1 MTGKVIR
8 QIMKFFFHK
17 MPLESVLSGLAY
29 LLENFHP
36 TIITIL
42 SAHFFEKAYDY
53 LAGTGEASALW
64 RYAAGMTGYY
74 IAYHVLYSLSSICI
88 NAGIYEKAMHLLNDE
103 LVETL
108 SGLPLIQYEEEEMLS
123 RRKRAEECVKND
135 RIPGIFMLTI
145 VLITSVAGILSLLVT
160 LGTYHP
166 LLSVVAVAS
175 VAQFFL
181 SDWLLEREG
190 YRLETAL
197 TQKKRMRDYI
207 WGLFTD
213 FGSVREMRVMGFG
226 GHLAERWK
234 RERDAV
240 NEEEWK
246 LDRKKCRYH
255 LLCDCVK
262 TFGYLTGVV
271 FAVLLLR
278 KGVLSVGAFGACLV
292 AFASVQ
298 TAVANFFGS
307 VGKIPGFTGLAA
319 DYFAMV
325 SPGTSPDGCKA
336 DVRRLSRDSP
346 ATPLKAKVIAECT
359 AGRDEQGRE
368 KQGQEKHRQEKRCR
382 EELSQEKRCREG
394 LSQEKRCRERLSP
407 EKRYWEELS
416 QEELSQEKQGQEEL
430 SQEAQGQEK
439 RSQEELSQEELSRE
453 RRGREKQSQEKK
465 GRKKQSHEKQS
476 REFQGEID
484 IIEIKN
490 VSFQYPH
497 SETPAL
503 KSVSLTIRKGE
514 VISLVG
520 VNGSGKT
527 TLVKL
532 LLGIYSPESG
542 TVCYNGKNLE
552 YLDKSSLYSHA
563 ALLSQDFALYPLSLE
578 ENIALA
584 DIARAGERERIRE
597 TLERVHMEGLLQENG
612 SGKIMGREFGGPE
625 FSGGQKQRLAL
636 ARVLFADRELIILDE
651 PTSAL
656 DPLQENEILEEFL
669 RLAKGRTTIIIS
681 HRVGLCRY
689 VDRIAVMGEGS
700 LTECGS
706 HEELMAAGGEYA
718 KLYHAQSRWYL

>member
-8 QIMKFFFHK
+8 RIMKFFFHK
-17 MPLESVLSGLAY
+17 MPLESALSGLAY

-64 RYAAGMTGYY
+64 GDAAGMTGYY

-160 LGTYHP
+160 LGTCHP
-166 LLSVVAVAS
+166 LLSVAAVAS

-234 RERDAV
+234 RERDEV

-278 KGVLSVGAFGACLV
+278 KGALSVGAFGACLV

-325 SPGTSPDGCKA
+325 SPGTGPDGCKA

-346 ATPLKAKVIAECT
+346 ATPLKAKVVAECT
-359 AGRDEQGRE
+359 AGREEQGRE
-368 KQGQEKHRQEKRCR
+368 KQGQEKHRQKKRCR
-382 EELSQEKRCREG
+382 EELG
-394 LSQEKRCRERLSP
+394 
-407 EKRYWEELS
+407 
-416 QEELSQEKQGQEEL
+416 QEELSQKKHGQEEL

-439 RSQEELSQEELSRE
+439 RCREELGQEELSPE

-465 GRKKQSHEKQS
+465 GRKKQSYEKQS
-476 REFQGEID
+476 RELQGEID

-503 KSVSLTIRKGE
+503 QSVSLTIRKGE
-514 VISLVG
+514 TISLVG

-552 YLDKSSLYSHA
+552 YLDKSSLYGHA

-584 DIARAGERERIRE
+584 DIARAGDRNRIRE
-597 TLERVHMEGLLQENG
+597 TLERVHMEGLLQKNG

-689 VDRIAVMGEGS
+689 VDRIAVMREGS
-700 LTECGS
+700 LTEYGS

>member
-8 QIMKFFFHK
+8 RIMKFFFHK
-17 MPLESVLSGLAY
+17 MPLESALSGLAY

-64 RYAAGMTGYY
+64 GYTAGMTGYY

-166 LLSVVAVAS
+166 LLSVAAVAS
-175 VAQFFL
+175 VTQFFL

-197 TQKKRMRDYI
+197 TRKKRMRDYI

-226 GHLAERWK
+226 GYLAERWK
-234 RERDAV
+234 RERDEV
-240 NEEEWK
+240 NEAEWK

-278 KGVLSVGAFGACLV
+278 KGALSVGVFGACLV

-325 SPGTSPDGCKA
+325 SPGTGPDGCKA

-346 ATPLKAKVIAECT
+346 ATPLKAKVVAECT
-359 AGRDEQGRE
+359 AGREEQGRE
-368 KQGQEKHRQEKRCR
+368 KQGQEKHRQKKRCR
-382 EELSQEKRCREG
+382 EELSQEE
-394 LSQEKRCRERLSP
+394 
-407 EKRYWEELS
+407 
-416 QEELSQEKQGQEEL
+416 
-430 SQEAQGQEK
+430 
-439 RSQEELSQEELSRE
+439 
-453 RRGREKQSQEKK
+453 RGREKQSQEKK
-465 GRKKQSHEKQS
+465 GRKKQSYEKQS
-476 REFQGEID
+476 RELQGEID

-503 KSVSLTIRKGE
+503 KSVSLTIRKGD

-552 YLDKSSLYSHA
+552 YLDKASLYGHA

-584 DIARAGERERIRE
+584 DIARRGERNRIRE

>member
-17 MPLESVLSGLAY
+17 MPLESALSGLAY

-53 LAGTGEASALW
+53 LAGTGEASVLW
-64 RYAAGMTGYY
+64 GYAAGMTGYY

-123 RRKRAEECVKND
+123 CRKRAEECVKND

-190 YRLETAL
+190 YRLEIAL

-234 RERDAV
+234 RERDEV

-278 KGVLSVGAFGACLV
+278 KGALSVGAFGACLV

-325 SPGTSPDGCKA
+325 SPGTGPDGCKA

-368 KQGQEKHRQEKRCR
+368 KQGQEKRCR
-382 EELSQEKRCREG
+382 EL
-394 LSQEKRCRERLSP
+394 
-407 EKRYWEELS
+407 
-416 QEELSQEKQGQEEL
+416 
-430 SQEAQGQEK
+430 
-439 RSQEELSQEELSRE
+439 
-453 RRGREKQSQEKK
+453 
-465 GRKKQSHEKQS
+465 
-476 REFQGEID
+476 QGEID

-497 SETPAL
+497 SEIPAL
-503 KSVSLTIRKGE
+503 QSVSLTIRKGE
-514 VISLVG
+514 TISLVG

-612 SGKIMGREFGGPE
+612 SGKIKIMGREFGGPE

-689 VDRIAVMGEGS
+689 VDRIAVMREGS

>member
-17 MPLESVLSGLAY
+17 MPLESALSVLAY

-64 RYAAGMTGYY
+64 GYAAGMTGYY

-190 YRLETAL
+190 YRLEIAL

-234 RERDAV
+234 RERDEV

-278 KGVLSVGAFGACLV
+278 KGALSVGAFGACLV

-325 SPGTSPDGCKA
+325 SPGMGPDGCKA
-336 DVRRLSRDSP
+336 DIRRLSRDLA
-346 ATPLKAKVIAECT
+346 ATPPGTRVVAERT
-359 AGRDEQGRE
+359 AGREEQRQGEQGEERRAQEKRYQERRAQEKRHQERRAQE
-368 KQGQEKHRQEKRCR
+368 KQSQEKRGKEKQSQEKRGQEKEVQEKRC
-382 EELSQEKRCREG
+382 Q
-394 LSQEKRCRERLSP
+394 
-407 EKRYWEELS
+407 
-416 QEELSQEKQGQEEL
+416 
-430 SQEAQGQEK
+430 
-439 RSQEELSQEELSRE
+439 
-453 RRGREKQSQEKK
+453 EKQSQEKK
-465 GRKKQSHEKQS
+465 GREKQGQTN
-476 REFQGEID
+476 QGQELQGG
-484 IIEIKN
+484 IETISVKD
-490 VSFQYPH
+490 VSFRYPH
-497 SETPAL
+497 SEKPSV

-542 TVCYNGKNLE
+542 TVCYNGRSLE
-552 YLDKSSLYSHA
+552 DLDKATLYSHA

-689 VDRIAVMGEGS
+689 VDRIAVMREGS

>member
-8 QIMKFFFHK
+8 RIMKFFFHK
-17 MPLESVLSGLAY
+17 MPLESALSGLAY
-29 LLENFHP
+29 ILENFHP

-42 SAHFFEKAYDY
+42 SAHFFETAYDY

-64 RYAAGMTGYY
+64 GYAAGMTGYY
-74 IAYHVLYSLSSICI
+74 IAYHVIYSLSSICI

-123 RRKRAEECVKND
+123 LRKRAEECVKND

-246 LDRKKCRYH
+246 LDRKKCRYR

-262 TFGYLTGVV
+262 TLGYLTGVV
-271 FAVLLLR
+271 FAAWLLR
-278 KGVLSVGAFGACLV
+278 KGALSVGAFGACLV

-325 SPGTSPDGCKA
+325 SVGTNSESCKA
-336 DVRRLSRDSP
+336 DIRRLSRDSA
-346 ATPLKAKVIAECT
+346 ATPPGTRVMAERT
-359 AGRDEQGRE
+359 AGREEQGRE
-368 KQGQEKHRQEKRCR
+368 LQG
-382 EELSQEKRCREG
+382 G
-394 LSQEKRCRERLSP
+394 
-407 EKRYWEELS
+407 
-416 QEELSQEKQGQEEL
+416 
-430 SQEAQGQEK
+430 
-439 RSQEELSQEELSRE
+439 
-453 RRGREKQSQEKK
+453 
-465 GRKKQSHEKQS
+465 
-476 REFQGEID
+476 
-484 IIEIKN
+484 IETIAVKD
-490 VSFQYPH
+490 VSFRYPH
-497 SETPAL
+497 SEKPSV

-542 TVCYNGKNLE
+542 TICYNGRSLE
-552 YLDKSSLYSHA
+552 DMDKASLYSHA

-584 DIARAGERERIRE
+584 DIARAGDRNRIRE
-597 TLERVHMEGLLQENG
+597 ALERVHMEGLLRENS

-689 VDRIAVMGEGS
+689 VNRIAVMREGS

>member
-17 MPLESVLSGLAY
+17 MPLESALSVLAY

-64 RYAAGMTGYY
+64 GYAAGMTGYY

-240 NEEEWK
+240 NEAEWK

-278 KGVLSVGAFGACLV
+278 KGALSVGAFGACLV

-325 SPGTSPDGCKA
+325 SPGTGPDSCKA

-368 KQGQEKHRQEKRCR
+368 KQGQEKRCR
-382 EELSQEKRCREG
+382 EL
-394 LSQEKRCRERLSP
+394 
-407 EKRYWEELS
+407 
-416 QEELSQEKQGQEEL
+416 
-430 SQEAQGQEK
+430 
-439 RSQEELSQEELSRE
+439 
-453 RRGREKQSQEKK
+453 
-465 GRKKQSHEKQS
+465 
-476 REFQGEID
+476 QGEID

-497 SETPAL
+497 SEIPAL
-503 KSVSLTIRKGE
+503 QSVSLTIRKGE
-514 VISLVG
+514 TISLVG

-612 SGKIMGREFGGPE
+612 SGKIKIMGREFGGPE

-689 VDRIAVMGEGS
+689 VDRIAVMREGS